1 MESLEMFE
9 PVSGLEDLTAILE
22 AMFADEYV
30 AVRLEMQ
37 LVRGEAATD
46 LVLAQFHATLDLCD
60 IVMSEN
66 EEEVA
71 LELLFQQMSGPEGSE
86 EPSVVT
92 IPVDPQDV
100 EVDLHENMVKLESGA
115 FTLTLHRLA
124 GESA

>member
-71 LELLFQQMSGPEGSE
+71 LEFLFQQMSGPEGSE